1 MKLNDPPDP
10 LIEQALDR
18 FAAEQGLTRRPHRSP
33 LTPDHQRAFD
43 LILTVC
49 ELGCAPP
56 KSYQVNHESS
66 PDIVSELENGGADIL
81 GLYDRE
87 SGGVTLYAQKC
98 RQLAEELGCLPSE
111 VETVVLIHEWSHL
124 VHHRGTLASSGNHW
138 CDFPRMWQFADTDV
152 EDLAEKTVFLVL
164 HEIVNGEQL
173 RAVQIRLAKMSPP
186 TYRMWLTDFGAWL
199 NSGVVPENSIV
210 DLRRKLRMTR
220 DTTKRDVLEEG
231 PVDS

>member
-10 LIEQALDR
+10 LIEQALDK
-18 FAAEQGLTRRPHRSP
+18 FAAEQGLTRRPLGGA
-33 LTPDHQRAFD
+33 LTPAHQRAFD

-49 ELGCAPP
+49 ELGCTPP
-56 KSYQVNHESS
+56 ERYRVNHHCS
-66 PDIVSELENGGADIL
+66 PNIVSELEHGGADIL

-87 SGGVTLYAQKC
+87 SGGVTLCVQKC
-98 RQLAEELGCLPSE
+98 RQVAEELGCLPSE

-124 VHHRGTLASSGNHW
+124 VHHRGTLASSRNHW

-152 EDLAEKTVFLVL
+152 EDLAEKTAFLVL
-164 HEIVNGEQL
+164 HGIVNGEQL

-186 TYRMWLTDFGAWL
+186 SYRKWLTDFGAWL
-199 NSGVVPENSIV
+199 NSGVVPENSIE

-220 DTTKRDVLEEG
+220 DTTKRDVLKEG
-231 PVDS
+231 AVDS